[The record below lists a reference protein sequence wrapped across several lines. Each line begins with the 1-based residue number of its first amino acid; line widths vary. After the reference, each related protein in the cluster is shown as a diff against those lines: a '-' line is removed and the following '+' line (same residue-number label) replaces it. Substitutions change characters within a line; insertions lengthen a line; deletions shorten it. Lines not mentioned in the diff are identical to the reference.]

1 MVVRRFGDVEHLGS
15 AGRPRARRAPV
26 DQRGAGA
33 TGAGKTHVVTVD
45 VTEQRR
51 GRERG
56 GGVGKSPG
64 EPLHGDDNEAQ
75 HLKSGRRASAVS
87 QHSVWQAR
95 AVPDASDTAASLR
108 GAIDEV
114 LATQDRRSV
123 TAASARLTESY
134 RTGERR
140 QHVRSDADAAAYA
153 AVRLPA
159 TYGALTAALRAVA
172 ERDPGFAPVTL
183 LDLGAGS
190 GAAAWAARSV
200 WPSLAGLDLVD
211 VDDRMLRVGQALRQ
225 AAERQVTD
233 RKNAAVA
240 EGYGAGSWRWR
251 QAELTA
257 YQPDRHDL
265 VVASYTL
272 NELAPAERLAVAR
285 RAWAGTTGTLVVVE
299 PGTPI
304 GFAVVRELREALIA
318 DGGTV
323 LAPCPHDGG
332 CPMRGAD
339 WCHFAAR
346 VPRSALHRQVKGGD
360 LSYEDEKFSYVAL
373 TRRPAAA
380 PAAARILRH
389 PVKPPRRVE
398 LRVCAPG
405 GVRRVTVGKSR
416 AGYRSARELRWGDA
430 VPPDLLD

>member
-1 MVVRRFGDVEHLGS
+1 M
-15 AGRPRARRAPV
+15 
-26 DQRGAGA
+26 
-33 TGAGKTHVVTVD
+33 
-45 VTEQRR
+45 
-51 GRERG
+51 
-56 GGVGKSPG
+56 
-64 EPLHGDDNEAQ
+64 
-75 HLKSGRRASAVS
+75 
-87 QHSVWQAR
+87 
-95 AVPDASDTAASLR
+95 PDASDTAASLR

-172 ERDPGFAPVTL
+172 QRDPGFAPVTL